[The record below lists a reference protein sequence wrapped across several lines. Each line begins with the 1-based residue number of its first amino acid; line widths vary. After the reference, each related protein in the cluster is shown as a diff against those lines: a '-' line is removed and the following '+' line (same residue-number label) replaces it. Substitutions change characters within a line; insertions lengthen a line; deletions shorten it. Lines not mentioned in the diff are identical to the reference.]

1 MNSSWEVMEKGYV
14 VSVGEAVK
22 DMTYRTPQE
31 LVEKMIINFTELM
44 SLFQKIFNQVM
55 QEVRLNGFI
64 RRSR

>member
-64 RRSR
+64 RRSS